1 MGALSQ
7 QKNKREEVIGFV
19 LSRDLP
25 LSKILLPS
33 FFVLVLV
40 VASAL
45 SVIYSS
51 YKSRQMF
58 SSLQIEIRQAMQ
70 LEEEWGRLL
79 LEQSTWASHT
89 RIERMAK
96 EKLNMIV
103 PNSTVLIVV
112 SP

>member
-1 MGALSQ
+1 MGALSRQ
-7 QKNKREEVIGFV
+7 ENKRKEVLEPI

-25 LSKILLPS
+25 LSKMLLPS
-33 FFVLVLV
+33 LFVLVLV

-51 YKSRQMF
+51 YKSRQSF
-58 SSLQIEIRQAMQ
+58 SGLQLEIRQAMQ

-103 PNSTVLIVV
+103 PDSTVLIVV